1 MANYRKNRINGEI
14 TREMASIIRD
24 VKDPRVSEAML
35 CITGADCSADLKQC
49 KIYYSS
55 LLSSENALEIKK
67 GLKSEN
73 GFIRGQLA
81 KRLNLR
87 TTPELHYILDTSV
100 EKGAHISSILR
111 KIDEELEAR
120 MADEKNEENE
130 ENEEE

>member
-1 MANYRKNRINGEI
+1 MQNI
-14 TREMASIIRD
+14 
-24 VKDPRVSEAML
+24 L
-35 CITGADCSADLKQC
+35 L
-49 KIYYSS
+49 S

-67 GLKSEN
+67 GLKSAN